1 MFCCIHQPPIYP
13 DSKLTAGQL
22 RECAERFSPDAE
34 LTDGHTIVFDVSR
47 LHRLYGGAN
56 EIGQA
61 IARHAQSLGLT
72 ANLAIAPNAE
82 AAILAGRHFP
92 GTTVIPEETAA
103 ELAPLDIENLPLTPE
118 LRQTF
123 ESWGI
128 GTFGEL
134 ARLPGN
140 GVAERLGSAGVYLQ
154 RLAQGAVHRPL
165 KISQPEMVFEERID
179 LEHPVSLLEPLLF
192 LLARI
197 LNHQCELLQSHGL
210 AANRISLTL
219 ELEDRTEHERVLRLP
234 LPMRQ
239 SKALLKLLQLELE
252 AHPPQAPTVAIRLEL
267 EPANPRLVQNGLFL
281 PVTPAPDKLEITLA
295 RIRALVGAEN
305 AGVAQL
311 IDTHHPHPFRLAAKQ
326 PAAPHGGLR
335 AEVHRDRGVP
345 LAFRYFHPPLPA
357 KVELQ
362 RSRPLRVAAPGVRGN
377 IITYA
382 GPWRTS
388 GDWWTDHSWNREE
401 WDISLNDGGIYRM
414 YLEPA
419 QAWFLEGVYD

>member
-1 MFCCIHQPPIYP
+1 MSGVMFCCIHEPQR
-13 DSKLTAGQL
+13 DNASKLQ
-22 RECAERFSPDAE
+22 ECAGRFSPEAE
-34 LTDGHTIVFDVSR
+34 LTDAHTIVFDVSR
-47 LHRLYGGAN
+47 LHRLYGSAN

-61 IARHAQSLGLT
+61 IARYAHSLGLC
-72 ANLAIAPNAE
+72 ANLAIALNAE
-82 AAILAGRHFP
+82 AAIMAARNFP
-92 GTTVIPEETAA
+92 GTTVIPEETAG
-103 ELAPLDIENLPLTPE
+103 ELAPLDIENLPLSPE
-118 LRQTF
+118 LQQTF

-128 GTFGEL
+128 GTFEEL
-134 ARLPGN
+134 ARLPEN

-154 RLAQGAVHRPL
+154 RLAKGAVHRPL
-165 KISQPEMVFEERID
+165 KIGKPEVVFEERMD

-192 LLARI
+192 LLARV
-197 LNHQCELLQSHGL
+197 LNHQCELLESHGL
-210 AANRISLTL
+210 AANQIRLTL

-252 AHPPQAPTVAIRLEL
+252 AHPPQAPTVAIRLAL
-267 EPANPRLVQNGLFL
+267 APVNPRSAQNGLFL

-295 RIRALVGAEN
+295 RIRALVGIEN

-311 IDTHHPHPFRLAAKQ
+311 LNTHHPNPFCLTAKQ
-326 PAAPHGGLR
+326 PTAPDGQLLAGARGGR
-335 AEVHRDRGVP
+335 IQ

-388 GDWWTDHSWNREE
+388 GDWWTDCSWDREE

-414 YLEPA
+414 YREPA
-419 QAWFLEGVYD
+419 QTWFLEGVYD

>member
-1 MFCCIHQPPIYP
+1 MFCCIHARDQTG
-13 DSKLTAGQL
+13 KLQ
-22 RECAERFSPDAE
+22 ECAGKFSPEAE
-34 LTDGHTIVFDVSR
+34 LTDGHTIVFDASR
-47 LHRLYGGAN
+47 LHRLYGSAN
-56 EIGQA
+56 EIAQA
-61 IARHAQSLGLT
+61 IARHARSLKLS

-82 AAILAGRHFP
+82 AAILAARNIP

-103 ELAPLDIENLPLTPE
+103 HLAPLDIENLPLTPE
-118 LRQTF
+118 MHQTF

-128 GTFGEL
+128 GTLQEL
-134 ARLPGN
+134 ARLPEN
-140 GVAERLGSAGVYLQ
+140 GIAERLGSAGVYLQ
-154 RLAQGAVHRPL
+154 RLAKGAVHRPL
-165 KISQPEMVFEERID
+165 KIGKPEMVFEERID
-179 LEHPVSLLEPLLF
+179 LDHPVSLLEPLLF
-192 LLARI
+192 LLARA

-210 AANRISLTL
+210 AANRVALTL
-219 ELEDRTEHERVLRLP
+219 ELEDRTAHERVLRLP

-252 AHPPQAPTVAIRLEL
+252 AHPPQAPTIAIRLAL
-267 EPANPRLVQNGLFL
+267 EPVNPRSVQNGLFL

-295 RIRALVGAEN
+295 RIRALVGAGN

-311 IDTHHPHPFRLAAKQ
+311 INTHHPHPFCLTAKQ
-326 PAAPHGGLR
+326 PVAPDGRLLAGAGGGR
-335 AEVHRDRGVP
+335 SVQ
-345 LAFRYFHPPLPA
+345 LAFRYFRPPLPA
-357 KVELQ
+357 KVEVE

-388 GDWWTDHSWNREE
+388 GEWWTDHSWDREE